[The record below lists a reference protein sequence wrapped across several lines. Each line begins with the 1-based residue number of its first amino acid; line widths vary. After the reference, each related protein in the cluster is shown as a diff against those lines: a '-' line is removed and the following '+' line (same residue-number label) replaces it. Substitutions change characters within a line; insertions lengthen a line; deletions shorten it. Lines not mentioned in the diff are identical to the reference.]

1 MKMRESLID
10 SAAPA
15 APVAPI
21 ISDWRNLDAG
31 ARRALLARPAVPENT
46 DLEQRVARILAQVGR
61 GGDGALRDLTRQ
73 HDGCDLQALEVE
85 ARDLD
90 AADTQLPAEL
100 KEAIRASALR
110 IAAFH
115 NAAAGRAV
123 RVETAAGVVCE
134 RVARPVRR
142 VGLYVPAGSSP
153 LPSTALMLG
162 IPARLAGCSE
172 VVLCSPPDSNGQIHA
187 AILYAARLCGIRR
200 VFRLGGA
207 QAIAAMAFGTE
218 SVPACDKIFGPGNA
232 WVTEAKRQVSQ
243 RPGGPAIDMP
253 AGPSELLVIADGSA
267 DALFV
272 AADLLSQAEHGPD
285 SQVLLISDCSQLLDE
300 VAQQLS
306 ARVRALPR
314 HGIASAALAH
324 SRLIRV
330 ESIAQAVEISNRY
343 APEHLILNVREP
355 RRLLPQV
362 ENAGSVF
369 LGPWSPESAGDYA
382 SGTNHVL
389 PTGGAARVL
398 GGLSVDSF
406 CKYITVQEL
415 STEGIRGLAGNIC
428 ALARAEGL
436 EAHAQAVEVRLE
448 ALEGGS

>member
-134 RVARPVRR
+134 RRSEEHTSELQSRGHLVC
-142 VGLYVPAGSSP
+142 
-153 LPSTALMLG
+153 
-162 IPARLAGCSE
+162 RLLLE
-172 VVLCSPPDSNGQIHA
+172 KKN
-187 AILYAARLCGIRR
+187 
-200 VFRLGGA
+200 
-207 QAIAAMAFGTE
+207 
-218 SVPACDKIFGPGNA
+218 KIFH
-232 WVTEAKRQVSQ
+232 
-243 RPGGPAIDMP
+243 
-253 AGPSELLVIADGSA
+253 VIT
-267 DALFV
+267 FV
-272 AADLLSQAEHGPD
+272 
-285 SQVLLISDCSQLLDE
+285 
-300 VAQQLS
+300 
-306 ARVRALPR
+306 
-314 HGIASAALAH
+314 
-324 SRLIRV
+324 RV
-330 ESIAQAVEISNRY
+330 E
-343 APEHLILNVREP
+343 
-355 RRLLPQV
+355 
-362 ENAGSVF
+362 
-369 LGPWSPESAGDYA
+369 
-382 SGTNHVL
+382 
-389 PTGGAARVL
+389 
-398 GGLSVDSF
+398 
-406 CKYITVQEL
+406 
-415 STEGIRGLAGNIC
+415 
-428 ALARAEGL
+428 
-436 EAHAQAVEVRLE
+436 
-448 ALEGGS
+448 